1 MTNKIISLVLL
12 TCFSLFSQ
20 TQDPEIILDRVKAEF
35 NKIEDYT
42 VDVKIKVDVDFL
54 KIPEREAK
62 IYYKKPDKIH
72 VESEGFVMLPKE
84 GLNFSPLSLLNS
96 NYTSFYVRQD
106 TIDGIVTSVIKV
118 IPLDGKSD
126 VILSTLWIDTKRNII
141 KKIESSR
148 KPEGTFTIDLDYL
161 RTDKGFWLPSSMV
174 FTFTF
179 DRSVLPRN
187 FNFDNDSELKKEI
200 QDSTKSHTGKVI
212 LDYSNYKVNTGLPD
226 KIFESKNST
235 K

>member
-1 MTNKIISLVLL
+1 MTKKIIFIVLVFCL
-12 TCFSLFSQ
+12 SAFSQ
-20 TQDPEIILDRVKAEF
+20 SKDPEKILDSVKAEF

-42 VDVKIKVDVDFL
+42 VDVKIIVDVDFL

-72 VESEGFVMLPKE
+72 VESEKFALLPRE

-96 NYTSFYVRQD
+96 NYTSFYVKQD

-126 VILSTLWIDTKRNII
+126 VILSTLWIDTKRYVIM
-141 KKIESSR
+141 KIESSR
-148 KPEGTFTIDLDYL
+148 KPEGTFTIDFDYL
-161 RTDKGFWLPSSMV
+161 KTNKGFWLPSSMV

-179 DRSVLPRN
+179 DRSILPRN
-187 FNFDNDSELKKEI
+187 FNLDNDSDLKKELA
-200 QDSTKSHTGKVI
+200 DSTKSHTGKVI
-212 LDYSNYKVNTGLPD
+212 LDYSNYKVNTGLSD
-226 KIFESKNST
+226 KFFESKKST

>member
-1 MTNKIISLVLL
+1 MTKKIFFVILITSFIV
-12 TCFSLFSQ
+12 FPQ
-20 TQDPEIILDRVKAEF
+20 PKDPEKILDNVKAEF

-42 VDVKIKVDVDFL
+42 VDVKIKVDVDFV
-54 KIPEREAK
+54 KIPEREVK

-72 VESEGFVMLPKE
+72 IESEVFVMIPKE

-106 TIDGIVTSVIKV
+106 TIDGTVTSVIKV

-126 VILSTLWIDTKRNII
+126 VILSTLWIDKKRYII

-161 RTDKGFWLPSSMV
+161 KTNTGFWLPSSMI

-179 DRSVLPRN
+179 DRSMLPRN
-187 FNFDNDSELKKEI
+187 FNLDNDSELKKELT
-200 QDSTKSHTGKVI
+200 DSTRSHTGKVI
-212 LDYSNYKVNTGLPD
+212 LDYSNYKVNTGLSD
-226 KIFESKNST
+226 KIFEWKNST